1 MLAVPR
7 LLRLEYLHFQGG
19 LGVCMELLHAL
30 SKVHAGGKLT
40 FDNLRFISLSASE
53 CEVLKAEVA
62 QLRQSGAR
70 PS

>member
-7 LLRLEYLHFQGG
+7 RLRLEYLHFEGG

-30 SKVHAGGKLT
+30 SKVHAGGQFN
-40 FDNLRFISLSASE
+40 FDELRFISLSASE

-62 QLRQSGAR
+62 QLVQAGAL